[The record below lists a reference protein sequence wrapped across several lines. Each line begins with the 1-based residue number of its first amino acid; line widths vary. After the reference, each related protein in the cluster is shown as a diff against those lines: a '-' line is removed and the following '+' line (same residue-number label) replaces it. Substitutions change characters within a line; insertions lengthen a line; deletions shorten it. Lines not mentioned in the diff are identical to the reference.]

1 MLSALVL
8 IGYSADRCFTVCHGY
23 TIQKELRKISV
34 PKIGHRHRH
43 HHTDTTV
50 SVFNVKNEPSDWNV
64 NNDIN
69 RQLWDDGA
77 VISTASSIR
86 TAMPLKFPTIWSSR
100 RELFKMIRP
109 NNIPGI
115 ILFHMLGV
123 YLVLV
128 HATTTAATV
137 AVGGS
142 NGLVGV
148 VPSYWTILLKEPV
161 IWLTLISTNLVSATS
176 MVVNDYYDAK
186 LGRDTLKQHQHQ
198 WLQQQQQE
206 QQHDDSNSSSTND
219 LAANDSNDTKWILHP
234 VNGIWNKLVTRR
246 LLMYLYSMALCL
258 SNCLPGIPTRI
269 SVNIALMMTYLY
281 TVHFKPITLMKNI
294 VCATLIALA
303 PWTSGSCT
311 LYLLQQQYHVN
322 MIGTGGISL
331 STLLRGG
338 VWAIPSLWRLFGIL
352 FAGVLGREILMDCND
367 VVADRASGIRTI
379 PVVYGC
385 RIASY
390 VATFTTGVMTY
401 LAITAPVQQLLP
413 LVSLPTIS
421 WNALV
426 AARLWTTAPFRRLA
440 LAGLGCMIQLN
451 GMRKILRTN
460 GADKGVVDEMI
471 QQNLFT
477 VVLLMASFV

>member
-1 MLSALVL
+1 
-8 IGYSADRCFTVCHGY
+8 
-23 TIQKELRKISV
+23 
-34 PKIGHRHRH
+34 
-43 HHTDTTV
+43 
-50 SVFNVKNEPSDWNV
+50 
-64 NNDIN
+64 
-69 RQLWDDGA
+69 
-77 VISTASSIR
+77 
-86 TAMPLKFPTIWSSR
+86 
-100 RELFKMIRP
+100 
-109 NNIPGI
+109 
-115 ILFHMLGV
+115 
-123 YLVLV
+123 
-128 HATTTAATV
+128 
-137 AVGGS
+137 
-142 NGLVGV
+142 
-148 VPSYWTILLKEPV
+148 
-161 IWLTLISTNLVSATS
+161 
-176 MVVNDYYDAK
+176 
-186 LGRDTLKQHQHQ
+186 
-198 WLQQQQQE
+198 
-206 QQHDDSNSSSTND
+206 
-219 LAANDSNDTKWILHP
+219 
-234 VNGIWNKLVTRR
+234 
-246 LLMYLYSMALCL
+246 
-258 SNCLPGIPTRI
+258 
-269 SVNIALMMTYLY
+269 
-281 TVHFKPITLMKNI
+281 
-294 VCATLIALA
+294 
-303 PWTSGSCT
+303 
-311 LYLLQQQYHVN
+311 
-322 MIGTGGISL
+322 MIGTGGTSL
-331 STLLRGG
+331 SSLLHGG